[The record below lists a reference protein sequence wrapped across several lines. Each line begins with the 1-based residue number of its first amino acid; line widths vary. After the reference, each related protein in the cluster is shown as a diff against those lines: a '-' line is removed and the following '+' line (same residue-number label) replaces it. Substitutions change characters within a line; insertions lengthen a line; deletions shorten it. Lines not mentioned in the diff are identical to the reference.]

1 MVGMVASRMPWGDGV
16 AMCWVLP
23 LSVVVRGAG
32 PCWRCCALCIRCSY
46 TVLNI
51 SIFFADNGLVT
62 GTNSKLCR
70 PHLRP

>member
-1 MVGMVASRMPWGDGV
+1 MVASRMPWGDGV

-46 TVLNI
+46 TAYRTRSLNKNI
-51 SIFFADNGLVT
+51 SIFFAADNVA
-62 GTNSKLCR
+62 
-70 PHLRP
+70 